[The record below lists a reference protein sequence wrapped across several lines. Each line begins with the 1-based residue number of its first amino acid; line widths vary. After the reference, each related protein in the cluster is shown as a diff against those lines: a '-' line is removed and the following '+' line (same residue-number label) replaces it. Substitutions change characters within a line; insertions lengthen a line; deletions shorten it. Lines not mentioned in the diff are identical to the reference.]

1 MIPIAIGMAGF
12 WHRIPGPVRK
22 VAVYA
27 TLAGLGLWAFRV
39 FWLNPHDNR
48 IEANA
53 RIKITRELE
62 KEFNARYKH
71 QINSLQDQKAAI
83 EETAARLQESNEA
96 LVRSREAIVNSLNR
110 SLANIKIIGANQHA
124 QDQSVPDYMLD
135 GRLRDVS
142 NALECAKPGTTRPGC
157 PGAADGN

>member
-1 MIPIAIGMAGF
+1 MIPIVMGVLGF
-12 WHRIPGPVRK
+12 WNRVPGPVRK
-22 VAVYA
+22 VAIYA
-27 TLAGLGLWAFRV
+27 TIAGLGLWAFRV

-53 RIKITRELE
+53 RIKVTRELE
-62 KEFNARYKH
+62 KEFDTRYKK
-71 QINSLQDQKAAI
+71 QIHSLQKEKAEI
-83 EETAARLQESNEA
+83 EETAARLQEANEA
-96 LVRSREAIVNSLNR
+96 LARSRESIVNSLNR